1 MLECRL
7 ALARL
12 LYISAGTRAE
22 AVNQYT
28 FAVCQYLGIREG
40 TIDDAHAER
49 TPLLTISRNASNIV
63 SAIPRKFGKQEDVSQ
78 AVNAL
83 GEAANALLA
92 FSTGNGDSLTWNGIV
107 FYFLLHAFALDKG
120 DNVAAYGAIDQLAL
134 GFESLGM
141 SHFGHECAM
150 LIIEHHMRNH
160 GALANVAS
168 AVIGSLLDNDLV
180 RAKRLLEALNESCYA
195 QPWSRYM
202 AEFVAKRTM
211 LDIAWMCQDAWA
223 KWIEISSTLQKND
236 PDVFAIIN
244 DGLDCILSPYK
255 WCYMPMSLEDFE

>member
-22 AVNQYT
+22 SANQYT
-28 FAVCQYLGIREG
+28 LAVCQYLGIHEG
-40 TIDDAHAER
+40 TIADAHAKR
-49 TPLLTISRNASNIV
+49 TPLLTISQNASDIV
-63 SAIPRKFGKQEDVSQ
+63 TAIPRKFGKQEDISQ
-78 AVNAL
+78 AVDAL

-92 FSTGNGDSLTWNGIV
+92 FSTGDDDSLAWRGV
-107 FYFLLHAFALDKG
+107 LFCLLLHAFALDKG
-120 DNVAAYGAIDQLAL
+120 DKVAAYGAIDQLAL

-150 LIIEHHMRNH
+150 LVIEHHMWNH
-160 GALANVAS
+160 DAFANVAS

-180 RAKRLLEALNESCYA
+180 RAKRLLEALNMSHYA

-211 LDIAWMCQDAWA
+211 LDSAWMRQDAWA
-223 KWIEISSTLQKND
+223 KWIEISSMLEKDD
-236 PDVFAIIN
+236 PDVFAVIN

-255 WCYMPMSLEDFE
+255 WCYKPMSLEDFE